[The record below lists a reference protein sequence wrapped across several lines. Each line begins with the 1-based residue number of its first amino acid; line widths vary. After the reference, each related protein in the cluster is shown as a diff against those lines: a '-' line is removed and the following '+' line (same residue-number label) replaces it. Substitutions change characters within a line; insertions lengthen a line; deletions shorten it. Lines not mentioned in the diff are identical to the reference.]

1 MRRVPALAVFAVAA
15 VALAGCSG
23 GGGTAASPSS
33 ATTTSASASTSAST
47 PAQEKVYS
55 EDQLRKL
62 ISGMRDGDGN
72 ELKLYSK
79 EQVDQGGK
87 IADLLLNTASVD
99 PKDCKD
105 IATAG
110 LVDKVEHG
118 DVAVALSDSDQP
130 RSLSAQSGS
139 EGPDAEKVLKDIS
152 GTMDKC
158 AKFTVKAVGQT
169 YEVSSEKL
177 DAKTKAKE
185 TFGTIST
192 RSGESQKKLM
202 QVSAADGRLLVV
214 ATKSGPDLGDPDQ
227 KELEDLINQVLE
239 KAEGGSETPS
249 EMMTSSS
256 SSMSSSPSSMS
267 SSPSSKS
274 STSTPTMSTSEGSD
288 TSSSSPSTSP

>member
-1 MRRVPALAVFAVAA
+1 MRRVQALAVFAVAA

-23 GGGTAASPSS
+23 GGGSAASPSS
-33 ATTTSASASTSAST
+33 ATTSSTSAST
-47 PAQEKVYS
+47 AAQEKVYS
-55 EDQLRKL
+55 EDELREL

-99 PKDCKD
+99 PGDCKD

-130 RSLSAQSGS
+130 RSLSAQSGK

-177 DAKTKAKE
+177 DAKTKADE

-192 RSGESQKKLM
+192 RSDESQKKLM

-214 ATKSGPDLGDPDQ
+214 ATKSGPSLGDPDQ
-227 KELEDLINQVLE
+227 KELEDLINKVLE

-249 EMMTSSS
+249 AMMTSSS
-256 SSMSSSPSSMS
+256 SSMTSSPSRTATSTS
-267 SSPSSKS
+267 SASP
-274 STSTPTMSTSEGSD
+274 TSTPTTSTSEGSV
-288 TSSSSPSTSP
+288 TSSSSPSTTP

>member
-23 GGGTAASPSS
+23 GGGSAASPSS
-33 ATTTSASASTSAST
+33 ATTSSASSSASTS
-47 PAQEKVYS
+47 AQEKVYS
-55 EDQLRKL
+55 EDELRDL
-62 ISGMRDGDGN
+62 ISGMKDGDGN

-99 PKDCKD
+99 PQDCKD

-118 DVAVALSDSDQP
+118 EIAVALSDGDQP

-152 GTMDKC
+152 GNMDKC
-158 AKFTVKAVGQT
+158 AKFTVKAVGQR

-185 TFGTIST
+185 TFGTVST
-192 RSGESQKKLM
+192 RSGETQKKLM

-214 ATKSGPDLGDPDQ
+214 ATKSGPSLGDSDQ
-227 KELEDLINQVLE
+227 KELEDLINKVLE
-239 KAEGGSETPS
+239 KAEGSGGTPS
-249 EMMTSSS
+249 TMMTSSS
-256 SSMSSSPSSMS
+256 SSMTSSPSS
-267 SSPSSKS
+267 SSKS
-274 STSTPTMSTSEGSD
+274 TSTSTSTPTMSTSEGSD
-288 TSSSSPSTSP
+288 TSSPSVTPSR

>member
-23 GGGTAASPSS
+23 GGGSAASPSS
-33 ATTTSASASTSAST
+33 ATSSSTSAST
-47 PAQEKVYS
+47 PVQEKVYS
-55 EDQLRKL
+55 EDELREL

-99 PKDCKD
+99 PGDCKD

-177 DAKTKAKE
+177 DAKTKADE

-192 RSGESQKKLM
+192 RSDESQKKLM
-202 QVSAADGRLLVV
+202 QVSAAEGRLLVV
-214 ATKSGPDLGDPDQ
+214 ATKSGPSLGDPDQ
-227 KELEDLINQVLE
+227 KELEDLINKVLE

-249 EMMTSSS
+249 AMMTSSS
-256 SSMSSSPSSMS
+256 SSMTSSPSRTATSTS
-267 SSPSSKS
+267 FASP
-274 STSTPTMSTSEGSD
+274 TSTPTTSTSEGSV
-288 TSSSSPSTSP
+288 TSSSSPSTTP

>member
-1 MRRVPALAVFAVAA
+1 M
-15 VALAGCSG
+15 
-23 GGGTAASPSS
+23 
-33 ATTTSASASTSAST
+33 
-47 PAQEKVYS
+47 PAQDKVYS
-55 EDQLRKL
+55 EDELRDL
-62 ISGMRDGDGN
+62 ISGMKDGDGN

-99 PKDCKD
+99 PQDCKE

-130 RSLSAQSGS
+130 RSLSAQSGK

-152 GTMDKC
+152 GKMDKC
-158 AKFTVKAVGQT
+158 AKFTVKAVGQM

-185 TFGTIST
+185 TFGTVST
-192 RSGESQKKLM
+192 RSGETQKKLM

-214 ATKSGPDLGDPDQ
+214 ATKSGPSLGDSDQ
-227 KELEDLINQVLE
+227 KELEDLINKVLE
-239 KAEGGSETPS
+239 KAEGSGGTPS

-256 SSMSSSPSSMS
+256 GSMTSSPSSS
-267 SSPSSKS
+267 SSSSKS
-274 STSTPTMSTSEGSD
+274 TSTSTSTPTMSTSEGSD
-288 TSSSSPSTSP
+288 TSSPSVTPSR

>member
-1 MRRVPALAVFAVAA
+1 MRRVPALGVLAVAA

-23 GGGTAASPSS
+23 GGGSAASPSS
-33 ATTTSASASTSAST
+33 TTTSSARTSASA

-55 EDQLRKL
+55 EDELREL

-99 PKDCKD
+99 PEDCKD

-152 GTMDKC
+152 GNMDKC

-169 YEVSSEKL
+169 YEVSSEEL

-192 RSGESQKKLM
+192 RSDESQKKLM

-214 ATKSGPDLGDPDQ
+214 ATKSGPSLGDPDQ
-227 KELEDLINQVLE
+227 KELEDLINKVLA
-239 KAEGGSETPS
+239 KAEGGSETPG
-249 EMMTSSS
+249 EMMSSS
-256 SSMSSSPSSMS
+256 SGSMTSSPSSMS

-274 STSTPTMSTSEGSD
+274 LTPTPTMSTSEGSV

>member
-1 MRRVPALAVFAVAA
+1 MRRVPALGVLAVAA

-23 GGGTAASPSS
+23 GGGGSAASPSS
-33 ATTTSASASTSAST
+33 ATASSAPTSATT

-55 EDQLRKL
+55 EDELREL

-99 PKDCKD
+99 PEDCKD

-152 GTMDKC
+152 GNMDKC

-169 YEVSSEKL
+169 YEVSSEEL

-192 RSGESQKKLM
+192 RSDESQKKLM

-214 ATKSGPDLGDPDQ
+214 ATKSGPSLGDPDQ
-227 KELEDLINQVLE
+227 KELEDLINKVLA
-239 KAEGGSETPS
+239 KAEGGSETPG
-249 EMMTSSS
+249 EMMSSS
-256 SSMSSSPSSMS
+256 SGSMTSSPSSMS

-274 STSTPTMSTSEGSD
+274 LTPTPTMSTSEGSV

>member
-1 MRRVPALAVFAVAA
+1 MRRVPALGVLAVAA

-23 GGGTAASPSS
+23 GGGSAASPSS
-33 ATTTSASASTSAST
+33 TTTSSAPTSASA

-55 EDQLRKL
+55 EDELREL

-99 PKDCKD
+99 PEDCKD

-152 GTMDKC
+152 GNMDKC

-169 YEVSSEKL
+169 YEVSSEEL

-192 RSGESQKKLM
+192 RSDESQKKLM

-214 ATKSGPDLGDPDQ
+214 ATKSGPSLGDPDQ
-227 KELEDLINQVLE
+227 KELEDLINKVLA
-239 KAEGGSETPS
+239 KAEGGSETPG
-249 EMMTSSS
+249 EMMSSS
-256 SSMSSSPSSMS
+256 SGSMTSSPSSMS

-274 STSTPTMSTSEGSD
+274 LTPTPTMSTSEGSV

>member
-1 MRRVPALAVFAVAA
+1 MRRVPALAVFAVAT

-23 GGGTAASPSS
+23 GGGSAASPSS
-33 ATTTSASASTSAST
+33 AATSSASAST

-55 EDQLRKL
+55 EDQLREL

-72 ELKLYSK
+72 EFKLYSK
-79 EQVDQGGK
+79 SQVDQGGK
-87 IADLLLNTASVD
+87 IADLLLSTASVD
-99 PKDCKD
+99 PGDCKD

-152 GTMDKC
+152 GKMDKC
-158 AKFTVKAVGQT
+158 AKFTVKAVGQA

-177 DAKTKAKE
+177 DAKTKAQE

-214 ATKSGPDLGDPDQ
+214 ATKSGPSLGDPDQ
-227 KELEDLINQVLE
+227 KELEDLINKVLE
-239 KAEGGSETPS
+239 KAAGGSETPS

-256 SSMSSSPSSMS
+256 SSMTSTATSSSSMT
-267 SSPSSKS
+267 SSP
-274 STSTPTMSTSEGSD
+274 STSTPSMNTSEGSV

>member
-23 GGGTAASPSS
+23 GGGGSATSPSS
-33 ATTTSASASTSAST
+33 ATTSSASAST
-47 PAQEKVYS
+47 PAREKVYS
-55 EDQLRKL
+55 EDELREL

-99 PKDCKD
+99 PEDCKD

-158 AKFTVKAVGQT
+158 AKFTVKAVGQA

-192 RSGESQKKLM
+192 RSDESQKKLM

-214 ATKSGPDLGDPDQ
+214 ATKSGPSLGDPDQ
-227 KELEDLINQVLE
+227 KELEDLINEVLE

-256 SSMSSSPSSMS
+256 GSVTSSPSSTATSTS
-267 SSPSSKS
+267 SASP
-274 STSTPTMSTSEGSD
+274 TSTPTMSTSEGSE
-288 TSSSSPSTSP
+288 TSSSSPSTTP

>member
-1 MRRVPALAVFAVAA
+1 MRRVPALGVLAVAA

-23 GGGTAASPSS
+23 GGGSAASPSS
-33 ATTTSASASTSAST
+33 TTTSSGPTSASA

-55 EDQLRKL
+55 EDELREL

-99 PKDCKD
+99 PEDCKD

-152 GTMDKC
+152 GNMDKC

-169 YEVSSEKL
+169 YEVSSEEL

-192 RSGESQKKLM
+192 RSDESQKKLM

-214 ATKSGPDLGDPDQ
+214 ATKSGPSLGDPDQ
-227 KELEDLINQVLE
+227 KELEDLINKVLA
-239 KAEGGSETPS
+239 KAEGVSETPG
-249 EMMTSSS
+249 EMMSSS
-256 SSMSSSPSSMS
+256 SGSMTSSPSSMS

-274 STSTPTMSTSEGSD
+274 LTPTPTMSTSEGSV

>member
-1 MRRVPALAVFAVAA
+1 M
-15 VALAGCSG
+15 
-23 GGGTAASPSS
+23 
-33 ATTTSASASTSAST
+33 
-47 PAQEKVYS
+47 PAQDKVYT
-55 EDQLRKL
+55 EDELRDL
-62 ISGMRDGDGN
+62 ISGMKDGDGN

-79 EQVDQGGK
+79 EQVGQGGK

-99 PKDCKD
+99 PQDCKD

-130 RSLSAQSGS
+130 RSLSAQSGK
-139 EGPDAEKVLKDIS
+139 EGPDEEKVLKDIS
-152 GTMDKC
+152 GKMDKC

-185 TFGTIST
+185 TFGTVST
-192 RSGESQKKLM
+192 RSGETQKKLM

-214 ATKSGPDLGDPDQ
+214 ATKSGPNLGDPDQ
-227 KELEDLINQVLE
+227 KELQDLINKVLE
-239 KAEGGSETPS
+239 KAKGGSESPS
-249 EMMTSSS
+249 SMMTSSS
-256 SSMSSSPSSMS
+256 SSMT

-274 STSTPTMSTSEGSD
+274 SLPSSSTSTSTPTMSSSEGSD
-288 TSSSSPSTSP
+288 TSSPSVSPSR

>member
-23 GGGTAASPSS
+23 GGGGSATSPSS
-33 ATTTSASASTSAST
+33 ATTSSASAST

-55 EDQLRKL
+55 EDELREL

-99 PKDCKD
+99 PEDCKD

-177 DAKTKAKE
+177 DAKTKANE

-192 RSGESQKKLM
+192 RSDESQKKLM

-214 ATKSGPDLGDPDQ
+214 ATKSGPSLGDPDQ
-227 KELEDLINQVLE
+227 KELEDLINEVLE

-256 SSMSSSPSSMS
+256 GSVTSSPSSTATSTS
-267 SSPSSKS
+267 SASP
-274 STSTPTMSTSEGSD
+274 TSTPTMSTSEGSE
-288 TSSSSPSTSP
+288 TSSSSPSTTP